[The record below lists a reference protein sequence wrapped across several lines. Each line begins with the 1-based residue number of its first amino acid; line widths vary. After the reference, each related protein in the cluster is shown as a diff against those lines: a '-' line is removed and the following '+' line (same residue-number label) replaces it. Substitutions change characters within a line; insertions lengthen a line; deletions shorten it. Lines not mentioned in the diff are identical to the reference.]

1 MPDAHGQPAAQF
13 HTEQVLTILEPV
25 RRFPADGSQA
35 ARQLPFDE
43 LEITT
48 TAYAGLTVPD
58 VWDDQW
64 QADDSVSQPL
74 KDSLTALQD
83 EEAQLAPVVAQQLA
97 DAQAN
102 TPLVSW
108 EVQQASDALANAE
121 AGLEQANTD
130 VAAWDDSAQQFNQEL
145 DDLNRQYDDAVSS
158 GADLGTLAAIQEQE
172 QEVSNSLT
180 SLGPRP
186 SAEVNQAQ
194 AAVNQANADLRQA
207 QIDFPPPTPPQ
218 DARDLDTDEAR
229 RYVDLRDHL
238 VPEAQAAYDAISQK
252 VNRSFEPRDAN
263 GPISFPVRG
272 GNPAGD
278 VHFLMPMRF
287 VADNTVPTHADVRFD
302 RVASTLTDPRLGEV
316 LAALPSGHGAAS
328 LAGAA
333 LDLVRSSVPLP
344 GDVHEVH
351 AIALALADGG
361 LAAPPVLKAMQVK
374 LPSVRTLLPGAD
386 HLLNVAYHSDFV
398 QQGEPAAAVLK
409 TISEVVPGFDQPG
422 LSQLV
427 VDFTKDADKAGGVAS
442 PKFALDAI
450 SRKLGPVNLS
460 ALPGASQVPD
470 LQSIFK
476 DAKLLG
482 IDLLSLLPQLPLAP
496 PLIKQAVDAI
506 DHPPT
511 VTMEWQSVKLKS
523 FGPFIGDQAV
533 LTLHATIGVDGATIS
548 GTLTSFGLK
557 LPASSPLLQLDVG
570 SLEFTKQPGKPP
582 HLSLHDP
589 KVQFLGDLELLKTLE
604 EKVDIGSAA
613 ELVKLSPTGISAGYS
628 LHVPDAKANAFS
640 MTNIDIRAGVD
651 LPFTGGVV
659 TMELAFAS
667 RDKPFDLTVLTFGG
681 GGYIDIVLDA
691 GGLQRFEASLDFGA
705 RISINLGI
713 ASAEVHALGGVRFLK
728 AGDTFGCSGF
738 LRIGGNVDLL
748 GLVSVSI
755 ELLVELSYDSGSKQL
770 AGRATLVIEVDLTFW
785 SDSVELD
792 SGTWVLA
799 GGSGAGAPQSVD
811 EPQRAGVGVPGAA
824 PDA

>member
-1 MPDAHGQPAAQF
+1 
-13 HTEQVLTILEPV
+13 
-25 RRFPADGSQA
+25 
-35 ARQLPFDE
+35 
-43 LEITT
+43 
-48 TAYAGLTVPD
+48 
-58 VWDDQW
+58 
-64 QADDSVSQPL
+64 
-74 KDSLTALQD
+74 
-83 EEAQLAPVVAQQLA
+83 VAQQLA
-97 DAQAN
+97 AAQAN
-102 TPLVSW
+102 TPQVSG
-108 EVQQASDALANAE
+108 EVQQATDALANAN
-121 AGLEQANTD
+121 AGLEAANAD
-130 VAAWDDSAQQFNQEL
+130 AAAWDDSASQFQQEL
-145 DDLNRQYDDAVSS
+145 DDLQREYDNAASS
-158 GADLGTLAAIQEQE
+158 DADLGTLAAIQEQE
-172 QEVSNSLT
+172 QQVSQSLAG
-180 SLGPRP
+180 LGARP

-194 AAVNQANADLRQA
+194 AAVNQAQADLQQA
-207 QIDFPPPTPPQ
+207 HVQFPPPTPPQ

-238 VPEAQAAYDAISQK
+238 VPEAQAAFDAISQK
-252 VNRSFEPRDAN
+252 VNRSFEPRDAS
-263 GPISFPVRG
+263 GPIRFPVRG

-287 VADNTVPTHADVRFD
+287 VADNAVPTHAQLRFD
-302 RVASTLTDPRLGEV
+302 SVASTLTDPNLGTA
-316 LAALPSGHGAAS
+316 LAALPSGQGAAS

-333 LDLVRSSVPLP
+333 LDVVRSALPVP

-374 LPSVRTLLPGAD
+374 LPSVRTLLPD
-386 HLLNVAYHSDFV
+386 SDQLLNVAFHPDFV
-398 QQGEPAAAVLK
+398 QQGEQAVAVLK
-409 TISEVVPGFDQPG
+409 TIGENIPGFDQPG

-427 VDFTKDADKAGGVAS
+427 VDFTKDADRAGGVAS
-442 PKFALDAI
+442 PKFALDAL
-450 SRKLGPVNLS
+450 SRLHGPVNLS
-460 ALPGASQVPD
+460 ALPGATEIPD

-496 PLIKQAVDAI
+496 PLITQAVDAI

-511 VTMEWQSVKLKS
+511 VTMDWQSVTLKS
-523 FGPFIGDQAV
+523 FGPFIGDQAI

-548 GTLTSFGLK
+548 GTLTTFGLK
-557 LPASSPLLQLDVG
+557 LPPSKPLVQLDVA
-570 SLEFTKQPGKPP
+570 SLEFTRAPGKSP
-582 HLSLHDP
+582 HLSLHSP

-613 ELVKLSPTGISAGYS
+613 ELVKLTPTGISAGYS

-667 RDKPFDLTVLTFGG
+667 RDKPFDLTVLAFGG

-728 AGDTFGCSGF
+728 AGDTFACSGF
-738 LRIGGNVDLL
+738 LRIGGSVDLL

-770 AGRATLVIEVDLTFW
+770 SGRATLVIEVDLTFW
-785 SDSVELD
+785 SDSIELD

-799 GGSGAGAPQSVD
+799 GGSGGSAQQSAD
-811 EPQRAGVGVPGAA
+811 EPQLGAVGVPGAA
-824 PDA
+824 PDAATWDRYWDGFAS